1 MECEEASE
9 CVLVLACVLF
19 LESVLLPEFVLLLE
33 RVLLLG
39 AAHRALLALRG
50 SEAHRTNHCRAGP
63 SFLFLKKS
71 CQIANN
77 WPSFLFLKTKVSN
90 S

>member
-1 MECEEASE
+1 MMECDEASE

-39 AAHRALLALRG
+39 TAYCALLALRG
-50 SEAHRTNHCRAGP
+50 SEARRANHWRDG
-63 SFLFLKKS
+63 LFF
-71 CQIANN
+71 IYV
-77 WPSFLFLKTKVSN
+77 FM
-90 S
+90 